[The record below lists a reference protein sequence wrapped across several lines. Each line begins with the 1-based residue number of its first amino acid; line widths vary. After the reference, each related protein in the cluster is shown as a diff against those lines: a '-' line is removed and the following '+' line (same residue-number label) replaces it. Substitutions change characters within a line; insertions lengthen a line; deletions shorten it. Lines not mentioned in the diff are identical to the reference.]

1 MRLYYLSIVTLISIY
16 LVVLAGGVV
25 RMTGSGMGC
34 PDWPK
39 CFDQYIPPTSAD
51 QLPENYKEIYAS
63 KRKEKIHRFGGFLTS
78 LGFEDKALEL
88 TNDESLLEEQDF
100 SVFNTWTEYI
110 NRLAGVLAGLL
121 ILVQLIISTLYF
133 KKYRWTFLIGFAL
146 LLITLFQAW
155 FGAMVVATN
164 IVPWVLT
171 IHMMLAIVMI
181 IIQIIF
187 MHNIYSKNNT
197 INITTSA
204 PKNNHSRYILYL
216 LTFGLLLTIL
226 QTYWGTQVRQQVDE
240 LTKIIDRSLFIENL
254 DTTYIYHRTLAILFL
269 VIGLGLTYL
278 NYRSAMHIKSL
289 YAIGIVILLEAIIGK
304 LFSVLNMAAFL
315 QPAHLVLSMVLTGL
329 FFYSLLS
336 LINSSKSP
344 IIQTNEYN

>member
-1 MRLYYLSIVTLISIY
+1 MRFYYLSIVTLISIY

-51 QLPENYKEIYAS
+51 QLPENYKDIYAY
-63 KRKEKIHRFGGFLTS
+63 KRKEKIHRFGDFLTS
-78 LGFEDKALEL
+78 LGFEDKAIEL

-110 NRLAGVLAGLL
+110 NRLTGVLAGLL
-121 ILVQLIISTLYF
+121 ILTQLVISILYF
-133 KKYRWTFLIGFAL
+133 KKYRWSIAIGFIL

-187 MHNIYSKNNT
+187 MNSIYTKPKS
-197 INITTSA
+197 INENSIILGR
-204 PKNNHSRYILYL
+204 NYRRLILYL
-216 LTFGLLLTIL
+216 LVFGLLLTVL
-226 QTYWGTQVRQQVDE
+226 QTYWGTQVRQQIDE
-240 LTKIIDRSLFIENL
+240 LSKIIERTLFIENL
-254 DTTYIYHRTLAILFL
+254 DIIYIYHRTLAILFL
-269 VIGLGLTYL
+269 VIGGLLMYINFRSKL
-278 NYRSAMHIKSL
+278 NIKSL
-289 YAIGIVILLEAIIGK
+289 YGIGIVILMEAIIGK
-304 LFSVLNMAAFL
+304 LFSVLNMAPFL
-315 QPAHLVLSMVLTGL
+315 QPAHLILSMILTGL
-329 FFYSLLS
+329 FFYSFLNIINLS
-336 LINSSKSP
+336 KPSSIPK
-344 IIQTNEYN
+344 NE

>member
-78 LGFEDKALEL
+78 LGFEDKAREL

-121 ILVQLIISTLYF
+121 ILIQLVISVLYY
-133 KKYRWTFLIGFAL
+133 KKYRWSFAVGFVL

-187 MHNIYSKNNT
+187 MNSIHAKNNPKKEYNPIIKRNYSKL
-197 INITTSA
+197 
-204 PKNNHSRYILYL
+204 ILFIVA
-216 LTFGLLLTIL
+216 FGLLMTVL

-240 LTKIIDRSLFIENL
+240 LSKIIDRSLFIENL

-315 QPAHLVLSMVLTGL
+315 QPAHLVLSMILTGL
-329 FFYSLLS
+329 FFFTLLS
-336 LINSSKSP
+336 LISSSKSA